1 MSALGPSLANSVKQ
15 SRGLYSFLKPLA
27 DRYANLAGYRQHGLK
42 YDDILIEEND
52 VVQKALGR
60 LPEREAYDRVYRL
73 RVASQCAIMHE
84 DAPKDKQVKAEE
96 DVRYFK
102 PYVTEVE
109 AENAERQKWDNATR
123 A

>member
-1 MSALGPSLANSVKQ
+1 MSALGPSLASSIKS

-27 DRYANLAGYRQHGLK
+27 DKYANLAGYRQHGLK

-84 DAPKDKQVKAEE
+84 ELPKDKQVKASE

-102 PYVTEVE
+102 PYVSEVE
-109 AENAERQKWDNATR
+109 HENAERAKWDNASR